1 MPVRYSN
8 ATSLGGF
15 MSPQMLD
22 LDNSINCVCI
32 CDDVTGCC
40 HGSGSNQ
47 GGRGPRASK
56 DGSSGSSEVFLER
69 SEALKKAAAAKK
81 KKSTLCNPP
90 PLVNSCQLGVAHSC
104 LYSGSK
110 FGGFQTSKGNS
121 YQVEVVFQNVDQA
134 NSYLCGYL
142 MIKGLTEEYP
152 TMTTFFDGEIISAK
166 NPFLTR
172 KWEADE
178 EIDRRSGATDFVFMR
193 WKERFL
199 LPDHT
204 VKDIH
209 GASFAGFYYICFTK
223 SKATIEGYYYHRQ
236 SEWYQTLNL
245 THIPEN
251 SISIYEFR

>member
-1 MPVRYSN
+1 
-8 ATSLGGF
+8 

-56 DGSSGSSEVFLER
+56 DGSSGSSEGFEAADEVDGDQSSLER

-121 YQVEVVFQNVDQA
+121 YQVEVVFQVRKMVD
-134 NSYLCGYL
+134 
-142 MIKGLTEEYP
+142 
-152 TMTTFFDGEIISAK
+152 F
-166 NPFLTR
+166 
-172 KWEADE
+172 
-178 EIDRRSGATDFVFMR
+178 
-193 WKERFL
+193 RFL
-199 LPDHT
+199 MVLLTKPFHSGKIERRPGKLLPLRLPDDQRADGGVPDDDDLLRRGDHLRKESLSHAQ
-204 VKDIH
+204 V
-209 GASFAGFYYICFTK
+209 GG
-223 SKATIEGYYYHRQ
+223 G
-236 SEWYQTLNL
+236 
-245 THIPEN
+245 
-251 SISIYEFR
+251 